1 MTPMT
6 PAEAKDGGRDDHH
19 DDHDDAA
26 KGASDNDDDDDL
38 DADSM
43 FSTFSIRD
51 KVVSRGVSSV
61 WGATRRLPRDG
72 RRFDPHDTWAERTT
86 RDDTCGRATRV

>member
-6 PAEAKDGGRDDHH
+6 PAEAKDGGRDDHY
-19 DDHDDAA
+19 DDHDDAT

-43 FSTFSIRD
+43 FSTVSIRD
-51 KVVSRGVSSV
+51 KVVSRGVICGV
-61 WGATRRLPRDG
+61 PRVAATRRPPVRS
-72 RRFDPHDTWAERTT
+72 A
-86 RDDTCGRATRV
+86 